1 MLGKLM
7 WKAELHWHQQ
17 REQSKHKVSSKLS
30 KMWRAKKARRAFSR
44 AVAAAFVKK
53 TDPNTGYEYYFHTA
67 TGESSWEVPKLV
79 GKVANWG
86 KKKKVRRCAGW
97 GGLG

>member
-1 MLGKLM
+1 
-7 WKAELHWHQQ
+7 
-17 REQSKHKVSSKLS
+17 
-30 KMWRAKKARRAFSR
+30 MWRAKKARRAFSR

-86 KKKKVRRCAGW
+86 KKKKLLMLNRKEKYTSKLSLSTNAADNMKI
-97 GGLG
+97 LS